1 MVKDD
6 GPIMLQKSPMSENL
20 IYHAYLPESSN
31 QTGGD
36 LPFFVGRQYGSGWLG
51 TLARVAFP
59 ILKRIAGIASNAAED
74 VIYQNKPV
82 KTAIIDHA
90 MGAIGNLVR
99 PSPTETSPPINTVNT
114 QRKTKRKSSSYPLFQ
129 QTKRQRRK

>member
-1 MVKDD
+1 MVQDY
-6 GPIMLQKSPMSENL
+6 
-20 IYHAYLPESSN
+20 IYQAYLPDAAN

-59 ILKRIAGIASNAAED
+59 ILKRVAGVASKTAED

-82 KTAIIDHA
+82 KTAIMDNA
-90 MGAIGNLVR
+90 MGAINDLIQPPPTTINRGKR
-99 PSPTETSPPINTVNT
+99 PI
-114 QRKTKRKSSSYPLFQ
+114 KRKSSNYPLFQ
-129 QTKRQRRK
+129 NKRRKK